1 MKNLK
6 KAFAFTLVLMLL
18 IGINVPAFAA
28 DAEGDN
34 PPTDNPIYTDMT
46 SITIRKD
53 YKLIGAGSSP
63 AETFTLEQSGG
74 GRVID
79 GDAQSAPA
87 LGAITGASF
96 EEGAAADPAASG
108 TITVTL
114 PQYDSVG
121 IYEYTLIEKA
131 GTTAGVA
138 YYGDAIKLVVTVIN
152 GDDGK
157 LRVAAVHTESEG
169 ADKSD
174 TFENTYSAGTLKISK
189 TVTGN
194 MGDKNKYFEF
204 TVLLSGRSG
213 MTYPETFAVS
223 GGSYA
228 QNPKTIKLSKQT
240 TFMLKH
246 GDTISIANLPYDVD
260 YMVIEMAADGYTTTS
275 TNETG
280 RISAAEQTAAFTNV
294 KNSAVDTGVMLDS
307 LPYVLILAAVL
318 GVAAAMVVRR
328 RRGAE
333 D

>member
-157 LRVAAVHTESEG
+157 LRVAAIHTESEG

-223 GGSYA
+223 GAHTRRTPRPSSSAKKPHSCSSTEIPY
-228 QNPKTIKLSKQT
+228 PSPISLMMLT
-240 TFMLKH
+240 TW
-246 GDTISIANLPYDVD
+246 
-260 YMVIEMAADGYTTTS
+260 
-275 TNETG
+275 
-280 RISAAEQTAAFTNV
+280 
-294 KNSAVDTGVMLDS
+294 
-307 LPYVLILAAVL
+307 
-318 GVAAAMVVRR
+318 
-328 RRGAE
+328 
-333 D
+333 

>member
-87 LGAITGASF
+87 LGAITGAGF
-96 EEGAAADPAASG
+96 EEGAAADPAAPG

-138 YYGDAIKLVVTVIN
+138 YYGDASL
-152 GDDGK
+152 
-157 LRVAAVHTESEG
+157 TETTASC
-169 ADKSD
+169 ASRR
-174 TFENTYSAGTLKISK
+174 YI
-189 TVTGN
+189 
-194 MGDKNKYFEF
+194 
-204 TVLLSGRSG
+204 
-213 MTYPETFAVS
+213 
-223 GGSYA
+223 
-228 QNPKTIKLSKQT
+228 PKAK
-240 TFMLKH
+240 
-246 GDTISIANLPYDVD
+246 
-260 YMVIEMAADGYTTTS
+260 
-275 TNETG
+275 G
-280 RISAAEQTAAFTNV
+280 RINPTPLKTPIPPA
-294 KNSAVDTGVMLDS
+294 
-307 LPYVLILAAVL
+307 
-318 GVAAAMVVRR
+318 R
-328 RRGAE
+328 
-333 D
+333 